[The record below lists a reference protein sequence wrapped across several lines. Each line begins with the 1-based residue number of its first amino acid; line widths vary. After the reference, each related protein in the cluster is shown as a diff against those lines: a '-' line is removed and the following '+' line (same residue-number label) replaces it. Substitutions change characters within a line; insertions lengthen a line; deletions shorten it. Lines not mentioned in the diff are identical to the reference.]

1 MTNWKSILISPAATI
16 RDAVRTI
23 DSGQLQIALIV
34 DSDGRLLGTV
44 SDGDVRRAILHGISL
59 DSPASEIMNPKPTVA
74 THNDDRNTILAVLQ
88 AKQLRRIP
96 IVDDERRV
104 VGLESLDE
112 LVRHP
117 IRDNVVVLLA
127 GGLGTRLR
135 PLTNDTPKPMLTVGG
150 KPLLEII
157 ILNFIE
163 FGFRRFYISVNYKAE
178 IVENYFGDGSK
189 WNIDIQYIHEGEK
202 LGTAG
207 PLGLLPNRPE
217 HAMIVMNGDLL
228 TKVDFDLLLNF
239 HSAHRARATMCVREY
254 DFQVPYGVVKLDSHR
269 LVAIEEKPVQRF
281 FVNAG
286 IYVFEPEVLDL
297 VRPNTHLDMPSLFE
311 GLIQKQMEAAVFPI
325 REYWLDIGHQSD
337 LEQAHGDFKNL
348 FQ

>member
-1 MTNWKSILISPAATI
+1 MTELKTILISPAATI
-16 RDAVRTI
+16 REAVQTI
-23 DSGQLQIALIV
+23 DSGSLQIALVV
-34 DSDGRLLGTV
+34 DADERLLGTV
-44 SDGDVRRAILHGISL
+44 SDGDVRRAILHGVNL
-59 DSPASEIMNPKPTVA
+59 DSPVSEIMNRNPTVA
-74 THNDDRNTILAVLQ
+74 TPDDDRNTILAMLQ
-88 AKQLRRIP
+88 AKELRRIP
-96 IVDDERRV
+96 IVDGNGRV
-104 VGLESLDE
+104 IRLESLDE

-117 IRDNVVVLLA
+117 PRENAVVLLA

-135 PLTNDTPKPMLTVGG
+135 PLTNDTPKPMLSVGG
-150 KPLLEII
+150 KPLLETI

-163 FGFRRFYISVNYKAE
+163 YGFRRFYVAVNYKAE

-189 WNIDIQYIHEGEK
+189 WNVHISYIREDEK

-207 PLGLLPNRPE
+207 PLGLLPARPE
-217 HAMIVMNGDLL
+217 QAIVVMNGDLL
-228 TKVDFDLLLNF
+228 TKIDFDLLMNF
-239 HSAHRARATMCVREY
+239 HASHGARATMCVRNY

-269 LVAIEEKPVQRF
+269 LLAIEEKPVQRF

-297 VRPNTHLDMPSLFE
+297 VPPNEYLDMPTLFE
-311 GLIQKQMEAAVFPI
+311 GLIQKNMEAAVFPI

-337 LEQAHGDFKNL
+337 LERAHGDIKSL